1 MTSERLVVSSRF
13 CGPPNIG
20 NGGYVCGR
28 VAAHVPGSALVR
40 LKVPI
45 PLETELRIEA
55 LESEARL
62 MHGPNVIAEAKP
74 IALDRMP
81 PPAPSFAEAEGAAR
95 SYPGFIHHVFPRC
108 FVCGPQRADGDG
120 LRIFPGSIPSRSL
133 VAAPWVPDSS
143 LGNGSRMVRPE
154 FLWAALDCT
163 SAFAL
168 PPIPDDKALVLGELS
183 ARIDD
188 RVALGE
194 PCVVVGWPL
203 QVDGRKRIAGS
214 AVFSSSGRA
223 VAVGRAIWIEVPSS
237 AFGGQD
243 AETGGRHGCGR
254 GGRENQSPRCTPST
268 SMKKG

>member
-1 MTSERLVVSSRF
+1 MASERLVISSRF
-13 CGPPNIG
+13 CGPPNVG

-28 VAAHVPGSALVR
+28 VAAHVPGSASVR
-40 LKVPI
+40 LNVRT
-45 PLETELRIEA
+45 PLETELRIEGT
-55 LESEARL
+55 ESEARL
-62 MHGPNVIAEAKP
+62 MHGPSIIAEGTAV
-74 IALDRMP
+74 ALDLTP
-81 PPAPSFAEAEGAAR
+81 PTAPSFAEAEEAAK

-108 FVCGPQRADGDG
+108 FVCGPERASGDG
-120 LRIFPGSIPSRSL
+120 LRIFPGSIGARSL

-168 PPIPDDKALVLGELS
+168 QPIPDDKALVLGELG

-203 QVDGRKRIAGS
+203 QVDGRKRMAAS
-214 AVFSSSGRA
+214 AVYSSSGRA

-237 AFGGQD
+237 AFGGQ
-243 AETGGRHGCGR
+243 
-254 GGRENQSPRCTPST
+254 
-268 SMKKG
+268 